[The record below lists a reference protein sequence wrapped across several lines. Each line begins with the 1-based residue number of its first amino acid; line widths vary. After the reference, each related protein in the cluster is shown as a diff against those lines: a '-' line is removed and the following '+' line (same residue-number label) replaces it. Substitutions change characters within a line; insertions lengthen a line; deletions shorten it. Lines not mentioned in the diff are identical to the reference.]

1 MDEILNDFYKRQ
13 GYEQIDDQPT
23 PGKKEHAAAT
33 KIQKV
38 FRGGLARLKVGEQL
52 YNERRNEAAK
62 KIQETFR
69 KSPIATRSKSKSA
82 IEKEVK
88 KATQRK
94 IIITG
99 SKGSSSK

>member
-1 MDEILNDFYKRQ
+1 LNDFYKHQ
-13 GYEQIDDQPT
+13 GYQQIDDQPT
-23 PGKKEHAAAT
+23 PGEKEHAAAT

-38 FRGGLARLKVGEQL
+38 FRGGLARLKVWEQL

-82 IEKEVK
+82 IEKELK

-94 IIITG
+94 ITITR